1 MDANAEALNSKRITG
16 ASLRSLGRKR
26 MLLQRDPMR
35 VEWVELLE
43 HITLGDVPCSFEDR
57 LIAGHALWLLYA
69 RSRHWDSQ
77 FIIQEP
83 SIEGRYVEAS
93 TSRTKTSN
101 RRGRRNKAIVLVG
114 VCKGLLSRPWAEAWL
129 ELRKEVLLCAT
140 DDQPLLPGIASDG
153 SWSGA
158 AVESGA
164 FGMHLRD
171 LLLRHGVPASM
182 LWNIG
187 SHSLKATV
195 LSWVAKAGVLKEHR
209 RVLGYHEDPGDR
221 SVFGYSRDIFAVPL
235 REMEK
240 VIEAIGE
247 GRFLPD
253 ESRSGYW
260 KKESEEPN
268 AELVLVPELE
278 DQVDDKECSPCD
290 GVSTPRLPS
299 IGPPSVRDREDSPQ
313 DLDGWEIVDTVEEA
327 AESEP
332 TSPESDD
339 SSSLQSSSSS
349 DEVAE
354 VDDSEKEGDQVSD
367 ADDLP
372 KRGVERSPAS
382 SSNGTVWVNANTM
395 RLHFGR
401 TGDVNLLACGR
412 PRGPQHIEIA
422 LHLAFVPGDD
432 EHSKCKTCFGQ
443 ITDAPLSLGNPRSA
457 SVCAVLGDEEMLTS
471 FFEVLEP
478 DV

>member
-1 MDANAEALNSKRITG
+1 
-16 ASLRSLGRKR
+16 
-26 MLLQRDPMR
+26 
-35 VEWVELLE
+35 
-43 HITLGDVPCSFEDR
+43 
-57 LIAGHALWLLYA
+57 
-69 RSRHWDSQ
+69 
-77 FIIQEP
+77 
-83 SIEGRYVEAS
+83 
-93 TSRTKTSN
+93 
-101 RRGRRNKAIVLVG
+101 
-114 VCKGLLSRPWAEAWL
+114 
-129 ELRKEVLLCAT
+129 
-140 DDQPLLPGIASDG
+140 
-153 SWSGA
+153 
-158 AVESGA
+158 
-164 FGMHLRD
+164 
-171 LLLRHGVPASM
+171 
-182 LWNIG
+182 
-187 SHSLKATV
+187 
-195 LSWVAKAGVLKEHR
+195 
-209 RVLGYHEDPGDR
+209 
-221 SVFGYSRDIFAVPL
+221 
-235 REMEK
+235 MEK

-253 ESRSGYW
+253 GSRSGYG
-260 KKESEEPN
+260 KNGSEEPDT
-268 AELVLVPELE
+268 ELVLVPGLGE
-278 DQVDDKECSPCD
+278 QVDDKECSPCG